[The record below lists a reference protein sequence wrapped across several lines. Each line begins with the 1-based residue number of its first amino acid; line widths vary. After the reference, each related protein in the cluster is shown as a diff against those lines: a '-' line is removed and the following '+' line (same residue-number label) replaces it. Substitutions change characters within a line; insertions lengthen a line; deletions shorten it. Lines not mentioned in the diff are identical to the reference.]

1 MGELKQA
8 PTIEKFLRDEG
19 LRAHPSS
26 VMDPHA
32 DSITTA
38 LAHGASLEVIRRW
51 LQKQEVEVTR
61 QSIHEFIVRRGL
73 RKVRPSAPRLSIP
86 LEVAEVPAPPSQSE
100 AVVEPR
106 ENAGKEA
113 RREKLILKRIPPSPP
128 PPAPSP
134 KTPADIE
141 RERALKLLNEAAKQ
155 SENRYKTD

>member
-1 MGELKQA
+1 MDELKQA

-51 LQKQEVEVTR
+51 LQKQGIEVAR

-73 RKVRPSAPRLSIP
+73 RRLRTPAPRLLIP
-86 LEVAEVPAPPSQSE
+86 LEVAEVPALPPQPE

-113 RREKLILKRIPPSPP
+113 RREKLALKRIPPSLPP
-128 PPAPSP
+128 AAPSP
-134 KTPADIE
+134 KPPADIE
-141 RERALKLLNEAAKQ
+141 RKRALNLLNEAAKQ